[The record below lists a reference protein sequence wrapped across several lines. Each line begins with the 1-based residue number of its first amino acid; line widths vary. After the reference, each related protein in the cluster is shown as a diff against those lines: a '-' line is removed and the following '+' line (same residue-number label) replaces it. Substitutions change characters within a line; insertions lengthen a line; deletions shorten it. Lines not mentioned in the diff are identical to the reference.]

1 MYICSQ
7 RGICSVVPLT
17 LPRRE
22 LSRACVYLYLFVLRS
37 PRPCR
42 ENTRRGRRERESCG
56 AAPRSLFGPTLQPD
70 LGVQKHNEWA
80 ASGLKQPPCHIQL
93 RVRSPEVWSGA
104 HRWHPSVP
112 SAETFRKGSFYGD
125 NNTMNLIWHMT
136 SVSFQK
142 NIYVGFLL
150 TTANLGNKLTSVH
163 LMLNLRIKLSVF
175 IELWTRVKC
184 GSS

>member
-1 MYICSQ
+1 MCLSL
-7 RGICSVVPLT
+7 SVCFEKPQ
-17 LPRRE
+17 
-22 LSRACVYLYLFVLRS
+22 
-37 PRPCR
+37 
-42 ENTRRGRRERESCG
+42 
-56 AAPRSLFGPTLQPD
+56 TLQGKHKKGEEGKGVMRRCAEEP
-70 LGVQKHNEWA
+70 LWTHAATRPVQKHNEWA